1 MKKLLLLFPI
11 LTLFLA
17 SCGPTKDQA
26 ILVNDEMVSK
36 VAKCS
41 NAEKLFFETCK
52 TFNPVTIKQ
61 QLKEFTEVCKKV
73 KIETEGTEVHKDL
86 TKLKESTLQL
96 IDAYIKTEP
105 EYSEYARLFSIPS
118 ADYTDADDK
127 LTSTTATKINNTI
140 DMAFMEF
147 NLTQKEF
154 GNKYGYT
161 IESNKKK

>member
-1 MKKLLLLFPI
+1 V
-11 LTLFLA
+11 A
-17 SCGPTKDQA
+17 CGPTKDQA
-26 ILVNDEMVSK
+26 IFANDEMVSK

-61 QLKEFTEVCKKV
+61 QLKELTEVCKKV
-73 KIETEGTEVHKDL
+73 KVETEGTEMHKDL
-86 TKLKESTLQL
+86 AKLKTSTLQL

-105 EYSEYARLFSIPS
+105 EYTEYARLFSIPN
-118 ADYTDADDK
+118 ADYTDEDDK
-127 LTSTTATKINNTI
+127 LVTTTATKINNTI

-154 GNKYGYT
+154 GNKYGYI